1 MLSQHPTLT
10 LQRPLLSRDSPPQ
23 GPANGS
29 LPPIENPVG
38 KKSSMPW
45 DQQTDAL
52 GGTTPGHNGHA
63 GGWAKLRA
71 IQAQDRLHAAP
82 NRNSS
87 RTSLDAGE
95 RPHAMAARKSSD
107 AARAPSRKSQSMDN
121 DERPQMNAAR
131 QSRKSLDSRATHAE
145 RGTSYR
151 NLSQLGTRNSRRS
164 MDVSHDRRSL
174 DHGPRR
180 SASVRNNFTGDSLQT
195 TTPANPLHASQA
207 NAMHSNMGAAKE
219 RSSRGARRSVDLS
232 SQGMDTTSS
241 RGVLRAMRIASDE
254 TGHRSALMTSSTGV
268 KSAMKQDSET
278 AKASAKTRSTGD
290 MHLKLEGQEDP
301 RFKALQFEQSIA
313 AVFDLS
319 PRNGKDKFERAIE
332 KLDENRHHAEELQMQ
347 ARITSEMEI
356 ALKQREEARLA
367 QEAQQHKVKPPAVS
381 GFSRILQKASGL
393 IKRKGGG
400 SSASDNPGMLSRIS
414 SSSAGKPA
422 MRATHNDALIERRLE
437 AVFVSYAL
445 FSKWD
450 GEAMVVSHK
459 CHGLSGRRFLLL
471 CRDAGIMEKGKISDR
486 TARNIFAMHMD
497 KASMSQDMS
506 FPEFVCA
513 IEELAREGRMKPD
526 QVFQAV
532 DALNVEQRICVHN

>member
-1 MLSQHPTLT
+1 
-10 LQRPLLSRDSPPQ
+10 
-23 GPANGS
+23 
-29 LPPIENPVG
+29 
-38 KKSSMPW
+38 MPW
-45 DQQTDAL
+45 DQQMDAL
-52 GGTTPGHNGHA
+52 GGTTPGHNGPA

-71 IQAQDRLHAAP
+71 MQAQDRLHAGP
-82 NRNSS
+82 NRNPS
-87 RTSLDAGE
+87 RKSMDAGE
-95 RPHAMAARKSSD
+95 RPRAMAVRKSMD
-107 AARAPSRKSQSMDN
+107 AARAPSRKSRSADN
-121 DERPQMNAAR
+121 NERPQMNVAR
-131 QSRKSLDSRATHAE
+131 QSRKSLDSRASRAE
-145 RGTSYR
+145 QGTSYR
-151 NLSQLGTRNSRRS
+151 NLSQLGTRHSRRY
-164 MDVSHDRRSL
+164 MDVPHERRSL

-180 SASVRNNFTGDSLQT
+180 NASLRNNFIGEMLCPTPPKLLHNDFTGDTLQT
-195 TTPANPLHASQA
+195 TTPTSPLHASQA
-207 NAMHSNMGAAKE
+207 DAMHSNMGAAKE
-219 RSSRGARRSVDLS
+219 GSSHGARRSVDLNS
-232 SQGMDTTSS
+232 RAMDTTMS
-241 RGVLRAMRIASDE
+241 RGVSPAMRLASDE
-254 TGHRSALMTSSTGV
+254 TGHASALMTSSTGV

-278 AKASAKTRSTGD
+278 GKASAKTRSTGD
-290 MHLKLEGQEDP
+290 THLKLEGQEDP
-301 RFKALQFEQSIA
+301 RVKALQFEQSIA

-347 ARITSEMEI
+347 ARITSDMEI

-367 QEAQQHKVKPPAVS
+367 QEAQQRKVKPPAVS

-400 SSASDNPGMLSRIS
+400 YSASDNPGMVSRNS
-414 SSSAGKPA
+414 STGKPT

-450 GEAMVVSHK
+450 GEAMVVGHK
-459 CHGLSGRRFLLL
+459 CHGLSGLRFLLL